1 MGMITAESYI
11 HDKNKLTKN
20 VNVVEADIT
29 QCKNM
34 AFDSLRFESTAKET
48 DLNNNEN

>member
-1 MGMITAESYI
+1 MITAENYI
-11 HDKNKLTKN
+11 RDINELNKNI
-20 VNVVEADIT
+20 NVVEADIT
-29 QCKNM
+29 KCKNL